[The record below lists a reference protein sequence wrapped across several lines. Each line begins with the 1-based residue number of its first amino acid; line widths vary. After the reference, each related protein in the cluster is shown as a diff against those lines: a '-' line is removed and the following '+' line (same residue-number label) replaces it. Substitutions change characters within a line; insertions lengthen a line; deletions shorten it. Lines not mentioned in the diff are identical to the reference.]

1 MTSSPAASAD
11 ASAASSSAIS
21 SSVILC
27 VHALG
32 SALARSGPSQ
42 PPGKVGRL
50 CFLDDDAEDDEDAT
64 ARVIGARRGRA
75 AHADARATWVAGE
88 MKAAAADIAAVLRF
102 CAPLGVVTK
111 RSGEP

>member
-21 SSVILC
+21 SSVSLC

-32 SALARSGPSQ
+32 SVARSGPSQ

-64 ARVIGARRGRA
+64 ARVIVARRGRA
-75 AHADARATWVAGE
+75 AQADARATWVAGE